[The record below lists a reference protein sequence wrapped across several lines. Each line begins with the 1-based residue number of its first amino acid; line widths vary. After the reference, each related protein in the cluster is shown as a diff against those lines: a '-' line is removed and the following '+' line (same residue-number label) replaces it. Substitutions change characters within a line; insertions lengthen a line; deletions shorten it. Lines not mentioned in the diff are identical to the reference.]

1 MDLLLENGDFKRDPA
16 GRPVSVSG
24 LEELKQR
31 IYIRLKARLG
41 GFIYDRGLGSN
52 ICELSDNADE
62 REILAAVRHALPE
75 LFDAEPLSASLSG
88 NNFTAE
94 FRSRF
99 GDFSVSVPIKAEE
112 E

>member
-1 MDLLLENGDFKRDPA
+1 MDLLLENGEIKRGPT
-16 GRPVSVSG
+16 GKPISVSG

-41 GFIYDRGLGSN
+41 AFIYDRRLGSN
-52 ICELSDNADE
+52 ICELSDNASDK
-62 REILAAVRHALPE
+62 EILSVVRCSLPE
-75 LFDAEPLSASLSG
+75 LFDAELLHAGLEGSNL
-88 NNFTAE
+88 TAE

-99 GDFSVSVPIKAEE
+99 GDFSVSVPIKVEE